1 MNTVTLQLN
10 DIKALSL
17 LKELEALK
25 IVTLLNIN
33 LGNSDIDFK
42 DNATKEMSLGKKYAG
57 RISTKLGEEMNQYIQ
72 KSREEWAERTL

>member
-25 IVTLLNIN
+25 IVTLLKIN
-33 LGNSDIDFK
+33 LGTSDKDLK
-42 DNATKEMSLGKKYAG
+42 DNATKEINLGKKYAG

>member
-25 IVTLLNIN
+25 IVTLLKIN
-33 LGNSDIDFK
+33 LGNTESNLI
-42 DNATKEMSLGKKYAG
+42 NNVTNETSLGKKYAG
-57 RISTKLGEEMNQYIQ
+57 RISSKLGDEINQYIQ